1 MVRVMQVPSRLSW
14 MLSGRWDA
22 DLPIDRDGRI
32 FLDFDP
38 AWFDPI
44 INHLVLPT
52 DKLCYK
58 ESAALLS

>member
-1 MVRVMQVPSRLSW
+1 